1 MPKEI
6 SHWTLAAGMAE
17 KLAEKSLFTAA
28 VHEYPHL
35 FLYGAVAPDTPFT
48 YVTGPDN
55 AWIQEL
61 AGQFHQTDEKALA
74 PIFRL
79 LKSSNGKDAAACAFA
94 AGMVCHVISDTV
106 FHPLVEYFTGHV
118 ERHKGAITRHHL
130 FETALDYYFW
140 KHSDDFSRVSL
151 TRIFQKLETPKS
163 RLIDDMKTM
172 FGIQQDQRSRVM
184 KFAVISHVVLHGLFR
199 SRCAVRFFNILYQKK
214 WWVPSQNQALL
225 YPFASPVT
233 LPFFENSIQYKDV
246 QDGREI
252 HTTIRHLSDQVV
264 DSSICLLNLMEVC
277 LTSGSHLESA
287 LDHPKRPL
295 ISPGLTRE
303 NFNYWSGQRDLQ
315 TILFNNMTLE
325 PHLERLRIHWI

>member
-17 KLAEKSLFTAA
+17 KLAPQSLFAAA

-35 FLYGAVAPDTPFT
+35 FLYGAVAPDTPYT
-48 YVTGPDN
+48 YVTGPHN
-55 AWIQEL
+55 SWLQNL
-61 AGQFHQTDEKALA
+61 SRQFHATDPTVLK

-79 LKSSNGKDAAACAFA
+79 LESSRGKEKDVLAFA
-94 AGMVCHVISDTV
+94 AGMVCHVISDTL

-140 KHSDDFSRVSL
+140 KHSDDLSRVSL
-151 TRIFQKLETPKS
+151 TRIFQELEIPKS
-163 RLIDDMKTM
+163 RLFGYIKTM
-172 FGIQQDQRSRVM
+172 FGIHQDRRSRCM
-184 KFAVISHVVLHGLFR
+184 KFAVVSHIVLHGLFR
-199 SRCAVRFFNILYQKK
+199 ARRAVRFFNILYQKK

-233 LPFFENSIQYKDV
+233 LPFFENPIQYKDV

-252 HTTIRHLSDQVV
+252 HSSIRHLSDQVV
-264 DSSICLLNLMEVC
+264 TDSISLLNLIEEC
-277 LTSGSHLESA
+277 LTSGRPLESV
-287 LDHPKRPL
+287 LDHPEKPC

-303 NFNYWSGQRDLQ
+303 NFNHWSEQRDLQ
-315 TILFNNMTLE
+315 AILFNNMTLD
-325 PHLERLRIHWI
+325 PHLERFRIHWI